1 MTATSA
7 DRLLAAVAAA
17 TGPAAPAAEQALAAL
32 LALRQ
37 LRDQLDAWEP
47 DLIAAARAAG
57 VSWADLAPVLGVA
70 SRQAA
75 ERRYLR
81 IRRPGR
87 NQAELTRDQ
96 RVQAERDR
104 RAGDRAVDA
113 WAREH
118 GADLRQL
125 AGQVSALT
133 GLAAA
138 ARDSVDRVHAALGG
152 DDLTELLDRLVDAHQ
167 HLPAPLA
174 DRIDALTQDSA
185 DVRASTQ
192 LRRDRART
200 GMRAGASGS
209 G

>member
-1 MTATSA
+1 MAARRSPSPAVSPRASSMVRCRVCTCALEVRKAAPPATVVACHPNDDNRKVNEPMTTDPA

-17 TGPAAPAAEQALAAL
+17 TGSTAPAAEQALAAL

-37 LRDQLDAWEP
+37 LRDRLDAWEP

-81 IRRPGR
+81 TRRPGR
-87 NQAELTRDQ
+87 DQAELTRDE

-113 WAREH
+113 WAREP

-138 ARDSVDRVHAALGG
+138 ARDSVDRVHAAL
-152 DDLTELLDRLVDAHQ
+152 
-167 HLPAPLA
+167 
-174 DRIDALTQDSA
+174 
-185 DVRASTQ
+185 
-192 LRRDRART
+192 
-200 GMRAGASGS
+200 
-209 G
+209 